1 MGLYPL
7 AEQQSPNAEPAHV
20 APPGVLREL
29 HVPSVDTG
37 GPVIASQMPKSLW
50 HPEPQCPL
58 VSPQY
63 PYSEQQSP
71 KAVPRQIVPPLAA
84 PQRPSV
90 ERFDVLVGTVELVVD
105 VVVSDTVPDVVPVIV
120 TSYEANTIS
129 VVYVDFEISS
139 MVVMNVSVKPGPH
152 GSGVYRPAVS
162 VRVLFSV
169 RVPVSVRLGR
179 LAVSLM
185 SWRLR
190 IGSDALLISSDR
202 FLRMKS

>member
-1 MGLYPL
+1 M
-7 AEQQSPNAEPAHV
+7 
-20 APPGVLREL
+20 
-29 HVPSVDTG
+29 
-37 GPVIASQMPKSLW
+37 
-50 HPEPQCPL
+50 
-58 VSPQY
+58 
-63 PYSEQQSP
+63 
-71 KAVPRQIVPPLAA
+71 
-84 PQRPSV
+84 

-120 TSYEANTIS
+120 TSFEANTIS

-162 VRVLFSV
+162 VRV
-169 RVPVSVRLGR
+169 PVSVRLGR

-190 IGSDALLISSDR
+190 IGSDAVLISSDR
-202 FLRMKS
+202 FLRRKS

>member
-1 MGLYPL
+1 M
-7 AEQQSPNAEPAHV
+7 
-20 APPGVLREL
+20 
-29 HVPSVDTG
+29 
-37 GPVIASQMPKSLW
+37 
-50 HPEPQCPL
+50 
-58 VSPQY
+58 
-63 PYSEQQSP
+63 
-71 KAVPRQIVPPLAA
+71 
-84 PQRPSV
+84 

-120 TSYEANTIS
+120 TSFEANTIS

-162 VRVLFSV
+162 VRVLVSV
-169 RVPVSVRLGR
+169 RVPISVRLGR

-190 IGSDALLISSDR
+190 IGSDALLIPSDR